1 MEYDLGRRSEAKAL
15 SLEKAALYTQM
26 REKNEQ
32 AANLIFKHFNHHRP
46 SNVIDL
52 HGLYVAEALKYLEG
66 KLHTCRAAKMSQL
79 TVITG
84 MGNHSPDNI
93 AKIKPEVERFARQNQ
108 LAMSSFGGHVLIDL
122 QAGGQ
127 QTTASHQHQDTCTVL

>member
-93 AKIKPEVERFARQNQ
+93 AKIKPEVERFARQHQ
-108 LAMSSFGGHVLIDL
+108 LTMSSFSGHVLIDL